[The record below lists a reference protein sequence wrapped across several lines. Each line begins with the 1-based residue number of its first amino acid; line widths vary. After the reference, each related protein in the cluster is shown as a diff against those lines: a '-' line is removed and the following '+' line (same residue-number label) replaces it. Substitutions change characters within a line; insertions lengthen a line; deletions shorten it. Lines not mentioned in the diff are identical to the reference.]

1 MIANVENI
9 IIYRLGS
16 LGDTIVALPC
26 FHKIAQSF
34 PTATRIL
41 LTNFPVATKA
51 APTLAIL
58 GGSGLVH
65 GAIAYPIG
73 TRSPLKL
80 WRLARE
86 IRALKAITLIY
97 LTPARG
103 HGAAI
108 RDFLYFRLCGIRRI
122 IGLPVTPDLQN
133 NRIDRA
139 SGYVERECE
148 RLARTLS
155 VLGPIDLAARGAWD
169 LLLTEAEKS
178 TGRKTVE
185 AFGHSAF
192 IAINMGGKYAVNDWG
207 AERWIELLSR
217 LASIY
222 SSYGLL
228 CVGAAEESVRA
239 EAVTQN
245 WPNCVVNTCGRLA
258 PRESAAALQ
267 AASLFI
273 GHDSGPLHLA
283 TASNVAC
290 VGLFSGLNRPKKWHP
305 YGKVHRVIHRME
317 GISAISV
324 DEVVAAVS
332 ALLSPASVES
342 TPARAATRENQNQD
356 PATA

>member
-1 MIANVENI
+1 LIAEVENI

-26 FHKIAQSF
+26 FHRIAQSF

-41 LTNFPVATKA
+41 LTNVPVATKA
-51 APTLAIL
+51 APVRAIL
-58 GGSGLVH
+58 GGSGLVDR
-65 GAIAYPIG
+65 AIAYPIG

-86 IRALKAITLIY
+86 IRALKATTLIY

-103 HGAAI
+103 LVAVI
-108 RDFLYFRLCGIRRI
+108 RDFLYFRLCGIHRI
-122 IGLPVTPDLQN
+122 IGLPVTADLQT
-133 NRIDRA
+133 NRMDHA
-139 SGYVERECE
+139 TGYVERECE

-155 VLGPIDLAARGAWD
+155 ALGPIDLAARGAWD
-169 LLLTEAEKS
+169 LLLTEEEKS

-185 AFGHSAF
+185 AFGNSAF
-192 IAINMGGKYAVNDWG
+192 IAINMGGKYVENDWG

-217 LASIY
+217 LASNY

-228 CVGAAEESVRA
+228 IVGAAEDSVRA
-239 EAVTQN
+239 QAVTRD
-245 WPNCVVNTCGRLA
+245 WPNCVINACGRLA
-258 PRESAAALQ
+258 PRESAATLQ
-267 AASLFI
+267 AASIFI

-283 TASNVAC
+283 AASNVAC
-290 VGLFSGLNRPKKWHP
+290 VGLLSGLNRPKKWHP
-305 YGKVHRVIHRME
+305 YGNIHRIIHRME
-317 GISAISV
+317 GMSAISV

-332 ALLSPASVES
+332 ALLSAPSVENTS
-342 TPARAATRENQNQD
+342 ARAAALQNPDQG